1 VVTVVFAGGRT
12 PFLQCP
18 VLPATALRT
27 SVVVLVVEDDLQTRE
42 LHRTALTH
50 AGYAVVAVE
59 DGLDA
64 LRYLETHTPAA
75 VVLDLGL
82 PRLHGRDVHGE
93 MIAHGLTDQVPVI
106 VVTGETGAIEERDFA
121 CVLRKPI
128 SPDQLVEAVENCLRN
143 QSRR

>member
-1 VVTVVFAGGRT
+1 VFADRRT
-12 PFLQCP
+12 SFLQCS
-18 VLPATALRT
+18 VLPAPALRT
-27 SVVVLVVEDDLQTRE
+27 GAVVLVVEDDPSTRE
-42 LHRTALTH
+42 LHRTALSH

-59 DGLDA
+59 DGIDA

-93 MIAHGLTDQVPVI
+93 MIAHGLTDQIPVI
-106 VVTGETGAIEERDFA
+106 VVTGESGTINERDFA

-128 SPDQLVEAVENCLRN
+128 RPDQLVEAVENCLRN